1 MLKDMPQQPE
11 YAAIAQENVLL
22 QGKVNELERQVAWFQ
37 KQVFGSKSERRLVGE
52 NPQQMGLDGMVGD
65 APATL
70 PVEKESITYERG
82 KAKKNRADDCVTS
95 SGLRFNDDV
104 PVEVIPVVIPE
115 LTGTEA
121 DQYEVIDTKL
131 SHRLAQRPASYVV
144 LQYELPVVK
153 RKSSGD
159 IISAA
164 APSAVFD
171 HSIADVSLLSGLLV
185 DKFLYH
191 LPLYRQ
197 HQRIQQAGIQLS
209 RTTLTNLVKRSID
222 LLKPIVVAQ
231 LKHVLQSKVLAVDE
245 TPIKAGRAGK
255 GKMKTGWFWPVYGEA
270 DEVVFTFSNSRARQH
285 LDDTLKPHFSGTLI
299 SDGYAAYARY
309 AEQTEGVTHAQCW
322 THTRRQY
329 IEAEADEPAS
339 VAWAL
344 EMIGQLYQVE
354 TEIEKKKLTGEKKRD
369 YRLLHSKP
377 KVDTFFEW
385 CEGQCERVD
394 LLPDNPLIKAINY
407 TLTKTAALRVFLENP
422 DVPLDTNHLE
432 RALRPIPMG
441 RRNWLFCWTELGA
454 EHVGVIQSLICT
466 CKLHQVDPYT
476 YLVDVLQRINLHPA
490 KDVEALTPRLW
501 KDKFAAVPLR
511 SDLYR

>member
-1 MLKDMPQQPE
+1 
-11 YAAIAQENVLL
+11 
-22 QGKVNELERQVAWFQ
+22 
-37 KQVFGSKSERRLVGE
+37 
-52 NPQQMGLDGMVGD
+52 MGLDGMVGD

-197 HQRIQQAGIQLS
+197 HQRI
-209 RTTLTNLVKRSID
+209 
-222 LLKPIVVAQ
+222 
-231 LKHVLQSKVLAVDE
+231 
-245 TPIKAGRAGK
+245 
-255 GKMKTGWFWPVYGEA
+255 
-270 DEVVFTFSNSRARQH
+270 
-285 LDDTLKPHFSGTLI
+285 
-299 SDGYAAYARY
+299 
-309 AEQTEGVTHAQCW
+309 
-322 THTRRQY
+322 
-329 IEAEADEPAS
+329 
-339 VAWAL
+339 
-344 EMIGQLYQVE
+344 
-354 TEIEKKKLTGEKKRD
+354 
-369 YRLLHSKP
+369 
-377 KVDTFFEW
+377 
-385 CEGQCERVD
+385 
-394 LLPDNPLIKAINY
+394 
-407 TLTKTAALRVFLENP
+407 
-422 DVPLDTNHLE
+422 
-432 RALRPIPMG
+432 
-441 RRNWLFCWTELGA
+441 
-454 EHVGVIQSLICT
+454 
-466 CKLHQVDPYT
+466 
-476 YLVDVLQRINLHPA
+476 
-490 KDVEALTPRLW
+490 
-501 KDKFAAVPLR
+501 
-511 SDLYR
+511 